1 MASGV
6 SFPADAR
13 GVRSTTGPAK
23 SVWAAAALGLGT
35 EEGAA
40 LAAELLG
47 EKDWRHGYAKH
58 AVRLAELQSVAPPA
72 RCVASCEAGLAAAA
86 ETLQWRRE
94 DGSCVSLRDAMRAPR
109 RAFFRTAIVRGGSG
123 EHKSAPRSERER
135 EREREREAYEDA
147 ERAFERERSAE
158 ADANAKK
165 NVSSA
170 TPR

>member
-1 MASGV
+1 MVSGV

-58 AVRLAELQSVAPPA
+58 AVRLAELQDTLLHIF
-72 RCVASCEAGLAAAA
+72 LAD
-86 ETLQWRRE
+86 LH
-94 DGSCVSLRDAMRAPR
+94 
-109 RAFFRTAIVRGGSG
+109 FFVGKPSG
-123 EHKSAPRSERER
+123 I
-135 EREREREAYEDA
+135 D
-147 ERAFERERSAE
+147 FFL
-158 ADANAKK
+158 
-165 NVSSA
+165 
-170 TPR
+170 